1 MEGDLPGQ
9 ANAVNFGYVSDQ
21 ERLEQSSLTVHM
33 NNRSSILEGASLPV
47 ICGGEVTSSAGDHNR
62 ITITIRKTYP
72 WIYVLI
78 QELVLRSRCETT
90 QGRST

>member
-9 ANAVNFGYVSDQ
+9 ANAVNFGYVCDQ

-62 ITITIRKTYP
+62 ITITIRKT
-72 WIYVLI
+72 LS
-78 QELVLRSRCETT
+78 LDLRSYSRTGT
-90 QGRST
+90 